1 MKRNFLLISLSLVL
15 SLLVVACGGGGG
27 GGGAPVDMTKYEGNT
42 INVEHPKDWNLDS
55 MDMFGMAII
64 VASGAE
70 LEAEG
75 FMEAA
80 TPGDFFGDQ
89 GGVLIMS
96 VPPELAEG
104 DIGFSEEDMQEIES
118 EPGVEVVKKG
128 DITIDGAKGYEIVAK
143 GKIEDMG
150 DEEIGVHIASFQCD
164 AGQVVFMGI
173 SPTKDMDK
181 NLDIFDYMLQSIKFA
196 E

>member
-1 MKRNFLLISLSLVL
+1 MKRNLLLAGLLLIL
-15 SLLVVACGGGGG
+15 SLLMVACGGDGD
-27 GGGAPVDMTKYEGNT
+27 GAPVSMTKEEGDT
-42 INVEHPKDWNLDS
+42 LTVEYPKDWNLDS
-55 MDMFGMAII
+55 MDMFGVSII

-80 TPGDFFGDQ
+80 TPEDFFGDQ
-89 GGVLIMS
+89 GGVLIMA
-96 VPPELAEG
+96 VPPEMAGE
-104 DIGFSEEDMQEIES
+104 DMGFSEEDMQEIES
-118 EPGVEVVKKG
+118 EPGVEVIKKG

-143 GKIEDMG
+143 GTIEDMG
-150 DEEIGVHIASFQCD
+150 DEEIGVHIASFQSD